1 MLKNPL
7 LFIYKTVT
15 LNYKTTFM
23 RKLIISIGLIFQI
36 LTTYGQGNFVLDTIY
51 SPAKIEAKNVA
62 IIYLGGS
69 DGGMPDWE
77 FERDSLPN
85 LGFPTLGIGYF
96 KTEHTPDTLQ
106 LIPLEYFIQAI
117 NDFKSKP
124 EIKGKKLVLE
134 GMSRG
139 SDLALL
145 LASMF
150 PDKIDGVITMA
161 TSPVT
166 WNGVGFHPELKR
178 WVSSWTYKGEEIPF
192 MELIWPFD
200 ISGKWIDYRKWY
212 TQSYEKQPAEM
223 REKATIK
230 VENIKGPILLF
241 SGEED
246 RMMPAKD
253 WGDLIISRLRKN
265 NFRYDFQHFFYP
277 NVNHSFSYT
286 DTERQG
292 GTKEANYKAWQDF
305 KRKYL
310 EFLNQLNSM

>member
-1 MLKNPL
+1 MK
-7 LFIYKTVT
+7 
-15 LNYKTTFM
+15 
-23 RKLIISIGLIFQI
+23 KLIIGIGLMFSMLI
-36 LTTYGQGNFVLDTIY
+36 TYAQGNFVLDTIY
-51 SPAKIEAKNVA
+51 SPAKSEAKNTA

-69 DGGMPDWE
+69 DGGIPNWE
-77 FERDSLPN
+77 FERDSLPK
-85 LGFPTLGIGYF
+85 LGFPTLGLGYF
-96 KTEHTPDTLQ
+96 KTEHTSDTLQ
-106 LIPLEYFIQAI
+106 LIPLEYFVQAI
-117 NDFKSKP
+117 NDFKSRP
-124 EIKGKKLVLE
+124 EIQGKKLVLE

-166 WNGVGFHPELKR
+166 WNGTGFHPELKR
-178 WVSSWTYKGEEIPF
+178 WVSCWTYEGKEIPF

-212 TQSYEKQPAEM
+212 TESYAKQPVEIK
-223 REKATIK
+223 EKATIK

-246 RMMPAKD
+246 RMMPAKE
-253 WGDLIISRLRKN
+253 WGELIITRLREN
-265 NFRYDFQHFFYP
+265 NFEYNYQHYYYSD
-277 NVNHSFSYT
+277 VNHSFSYT
-286 DTERQG
+286 DTEKQG
-292 GTKEANYKAWQDF
+292 GTREANYNAWQDF
-305 KRKYL
+305 KKKYI